1 VLKSH
6 TQKELG
12 ALNRI
17 VHQLDP
23 GSENPRNSEGS
34 FVTLADKT
42 ILFAY
47 SRFTTSGGD
56 FGSADIAAIY
66 SHDAGETWSSDPQI
80 IVRNAGGINVMS
92 VSLVRLQ
99 DGRIALFYLV
109 KNSGNDCRPCM
120 RTSTDEG
127 RSWSTPI
134 SVIPT
139 PGYFVVNNDRVVQLK
154 SGRLV
159 IPAAFHRQK
168 TVLDTSWKA
177 VDSRSIM
184 LAFLSDDAGAT
195 WRESR
200 SWWALPVPSNSG
212 LQEPGCVELTN
223 GHLYGYCRTDTGYQW
238 TTVSRDGGDTWS
250 PPEPTRF
257 ISPNSPLSVK
267 RLPPLE
273 PGVNGHLLAVWN
285 DKSPRFGS
293 RVPPSS
299 PSARSPLVNAI
310 SEDEG
315 RTWRHHRLLENDPD
329 SGYCY
334 TALHMLPDACLLAY
348 CAGSKATGSIL
359 NTLRIRR
366 VDYRW
371 LYGT

>member
-1 VLKSH
+1 MLQFR
-6 TQKELG
+6 TQKEFG

-23 GSENPRNSEGS
+23 GNENPRNSEGS
-34 FVTLADKT
+34 FVTLTDGT

-47 SRFTTSGGD
+47 SRFTSSGSD

-66 SHDAGETWSSDPQI
+66 SHDGGETWSSDPQI
-80 IVRNAGGINVMS
+80 IVRNTGGINVMS
-92 VSLVRLQ
+92 VSLLRLR

-109 KNSGNDCRPCM
+109 KSSENDCRPCM
-120 RTSTDEG
+120 RTSDDEG
-127 RSWSTPI
+127 GTWSAPI
-134 SVIPT
+134 NVIPT
-139 PGYFVVNNDRVVQLK
+139 PGYYVVNNDRVVQLK
-154 SGRLV
+154 SGRIV
-159 IPAAFHRQK
+159 IPAAFHRRK
-168 TVLDTSWKA
+168 TVTDTSWKA
-177 VDSRSIM
+177 VDSRGIM

-238 TTVSRDGGDTWS
+238 STVSRDGADTWS
-250 PPEPTRF
+250 PPEPAPF
-257 ISPNSPLSVK
+257 ISPNSPLSMK
-267 RLPPLE
+267 RLPPSE
-273 PGVNGHLLAVWN
+273 PGKNGHLLAIWN
-285 DKSPRFGS
+285 DKSPRFAS
-293 RVPPSS
+293 QVRPSS
-299 PSARSPLVNAI
+299 PSARTPLVSAV

-315 RTWRHHRLLENDPD
+315 RTWAHHRLLENDAE

-334 TALHMLPDACLLAY
+334 TAIHMLPTACMLAY

-359 NTLRIRR
+359 NTLRIRK
-366 VDYRW
+366 VDY
-371 LYGT
+371 L